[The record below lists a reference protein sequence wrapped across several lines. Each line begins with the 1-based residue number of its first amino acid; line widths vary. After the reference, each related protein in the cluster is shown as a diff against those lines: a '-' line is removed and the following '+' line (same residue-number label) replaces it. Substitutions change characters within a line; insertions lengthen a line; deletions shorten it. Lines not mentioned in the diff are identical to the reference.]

1 VADCSYVGCP
11 FRIKAAFFVSAYVLI
26 VLAKAIRDFRT
37 SALVKQLDMRAV
49 IVEVKLPAFPPMA
62 EETKTMAES
71 IGYEIV
77 GTLVQK
83 RDSIHHSY
91 TIGSGRLNDLKRLV
105 EENEADLVI
114 FANPLTS
121 SHVFKLTQHL
131 GGEVRVIDRN
141 LLILEVFDK
150 RAFTN
155 EAKLQ
160 IRLAK
165 LKYTLSW
172 GREFIKLRGIMGEQ
186 LGWMGPG
193 DYPYQEYYRA
203 ARNRISRIESELE
216 DIYEKKMLKRDHR
229 RELGFPTV
237 ALAGYTQAGKTSY
250 FNHMTHEEKSV
261 GLGPFTTLTT
271 FARKANYGSAPGSG
285 EFIMIDSIGFIED
298 MHPII
303 LKAFHATL
311 GELAAADLVLM
322 FVDASDRKF
331 PLERKVRSCCQIL
344 REVDINA
351 TTVICANKIDLM
363 SAEQLEEAKEIIG
376 KYFINEEIVPLSVKT
391 GENLDL
397 LLSLIRSKLQTQR
410 PLVNLRK

>member
-1 VADCSYVGCP
+1 
-11 FRIKAAFFVSAYVLI
+11 L
-26 VLAKAIRDFRT
+26 
-37 SALVKQLDMRAV
+37 RAV
-49 IVEVKLPAFPPMA
+49 IAELKLPAFPSLA
-62 EETKTMAES
+62 DETRMMAES

-77 GTLVQK
+77 GTLIQRRKSV
-83 RDSIHHSY
+83 HHSY
-91 TIGSGRLNDLKRLV
+91 TIGPGRLEDLRGLV
-105 EENEADLVI
+105 EDEHADTVI

-121 SHVFKLTQHL
+121 SHVFNLTQHL
-131 GGEVRVIDRN
+131 GGDVRVIDRN

-203 ARNRISRIESELE
+203 ARNRISRIEMELE
-216 DIYEKKMLKRDHR
+216 DIYKKKMLKRDRR
-229 RELGFPTV
+229 RELGFAIV
-237 ALAGYTQAGKTSY
+237 SLAGYTQAGKTSF
-250 FNHMTHEEKSV
+250 FNMVAHEEKSV

-271 FARKANYGSAPGSG
+271 FARKATTSSADSGS
-285 EFIMIDSIGFIED
+285 EFIIIDSIGFIED

-311 GELAAADLVLM
+311 GELATADLVLL
-322 FVDASDRKF
+322 FIDASDEKF
-331 PLERKVRSCCQIL
+331 PLERKTRSCSQIL
-344 REVDINA
+344 REVDA
-351 TTVICANKIDLM
+351 TSPIIICANKIDKT
-363 SAEQLEEAKEIIG
+363 SPDQLEESKATIR
-376 KYFINEEIVPLSVKT
+376 KYFTNEEIVPVSVKT
-391 GENLDL
+391 GQNLGL
-397 LLSLIRSKLQTQR
+397 LLGLIEKQLQPPKVTVKQG
-410 PLVNLRK
+410 NSAKSD

>member
-1 VADCSYVGCP
+1 M
-11 FRIKAAFFVSAYVLI
+11 
-26 VLAKAIRDFRT
+26 
-37 SALVKQLDMRAV
+37 KQPDLRAV
-49 IVEVKLPAFPPMA
+49 VVELKLPAFPPMA
-62 EETKTMAES
+62 EETKMMAES
-71 IGYEIV
+71 IGYTAV
-77 GTLVQK
+77 GTLIQRRKSV
-83 RDSIHHSY
+83 HHSY
-91 TIGSGRLNDLKRLV
+91 TIGPGRLDDLKHLV
-105 EENEADLVI
+105 EENEADTVI

-216 DIYEKKMLKRDHR
+216 DIYRKKMFKRDRR
-229 RELGFPTV
+229 RELGFPIV
-237 ALAGYTQAGKTSY
+237 ALAGYTQAGKTCY
-250 FNHMTHEEKSV
+250 FNLVAHEDKTV

-271 FARKANYGSAPGSG
+271 FARKAYTAPNPESG
-285 EFIMIDSIGFIED
+285 EFILIDSIGFIED
-298 MHPII
+298 MHPVI

-311 GELAAADLVLM
+311 GELATADLVLL
-322 FVDASDRKF
+322 FIDASDRKF
-331 PLERKVRSCCQIL
+331 PLERKVRSCSQIL
-344 REVDINA
+344 REVDITA
-351 TTVICANKIDLM
+351 PTIICANKTDLV
-363 SAEQLEEAKEIIG
+363 SPEELEESKAIIR
-376 KYFINEEIVPLSVKT
+376 KYFISEEIAPVSVKT
-391 GENLDL
+391 GENLDSL
-397 LLSLIRSKLQTQR
+397 LTMIRLKLQTQKLIVKSGKQQSHHQTR
-410 PLVNLRK
+410 DVSRA

>member
-1 VADCSYVGCP
+1 M
-11 FRIKAAFFVSAYVLI
+11 
-26 VLAKAIRDFRT
+26 
-37 SALVKQLDMRAV
+37 KQPDLRAV
-49 IVEVKLPAFPPMA
+49 IVELKLPAFPPMA
-62 EETKTMAES
+62 EETRMMAES
-71 IGYEIV
+71 IGYTVV
-77 GTLVQK
+77 GSLVQRRK
-83 RDSIHHSY
+83 SVHHSY
-91 TIGSGRLNDLKRLV
+91 TIGPGRLNDLKKLV
-105 EENEADLVI
+105 EDNEADTVI

-216 DIYEKKMLKRDHR
+216 DIYKKKMLKRDHR
-229 RELGFPTV
+229 RELGFPIV
-237 ALAGYTQAGKTSY
+237 ALAGYTQSGKTSF
-250 FNHMTHEEKSV
+250 FNIMTHEDKTV

-271 FARKANYGSAPGSG
+271 FARKANTGPDPDSG
-285 EFIMIDSIGFIED
+285 QFILIDSIGFIED

-311 GELAAADLVLM
+311 GELATADLVLL
-322 FVDASDRKF
+322 FIDSSDREF
-331 PLERKVRSCCQIL
+331 PLERKVRSCSQIL
-344 REVDINA
+344 REVDITA
-351 TTVICANKIDLM
+351 PTIICANKIDLI
-363 SAEQLEEAKEIIG
+363 SVEELEDAKATIR
-376 KYFINEEIVPLSVKT
+376 KYFLNEEFVPMSVKT
-391 GENLDL
+391 QNNLDIL
-397 LLSLIRSKLQTQR
+397 LGLIESKLPRQKIIVK
-410 PLVNLRK
+410 PRK

>member
-1 VADCSYVGCP
+1 LRA
-11 FRIKAAFFVSAYVLI
+11 I
-26 VLAKAIRDFRT
+26 V
-37 SALVKQLDMRAV
+37 
-49 IVEVKLPAFPPMA
+49 VELKLPAFPTLV
-62 EETKTMAES
+62 EETRMMAES
-71 IGYEIV
+71 IGYEV
-77 GTLVQK
+77 VETFVQRRK
-83 RDSIHHSY
+83 SVHHSY
-91 TIGSGRLNDLKRLV
+91 TIGPGRLNDLERMVKEDDV
-105 EENEADLVI
+105 DTVI

-121 SHVFKLTQHL
+121 SHVFNLTQRL
-131 GGEVRVIDRN
+131 GGDMRVIDRN

-203 ARNRISRIESELE
+203 ARSRISRLEDELE
-216 DIYEKKMLKRDHR
+216 DIYKKKMIKRDRR
-229 RELGFPTV
+229 RELGFPIV
-237 ALAGYTQAGKTSY
+237 ALAGYTQSGKTSF
-250 FNHMTHEEKSV
+250 FNLVTHESKEV

-271 FARKANYGSAPGSG
+271 FARRADMSAIPNARD
-285 EFIMIDSIGFIED
+285 FIVIDSIGFIED

-311 GELAAADLVLM
+311 GELATADMVLL
-322 FVDASDRKF
+322 FIDSSDDRF

-344 REVDINA
+344 GEVDI
-351 TTVICANKIDLM
+351 TVPIVICANKTDLI
-363 SAEQLEEAKEIIG
+363 SPEQLDESITIMR
-376 KYFINEEIVPLSVKT
+376 KYFPTENIIPLSVKSQ
-391 GENLDL
+391 ENVEKVLTL
-397 LLSLIRSKLQTQR
+397 VQEKLQEKQVTVR
-410 PLVNLRK
+410 PRNPQAPG

>member
-1 VADCSYVGCP
+1 
-11 FRIKAAFFVSAYVLI
+11 VSQASL
-26 VLAKAIRDFRT
+26 
-37 SALVKQLDMRAV
+37 RAV
-49 IVEVKLPAFPPMA
+49 IVELKLPAFPPLA
-62 EETKTMAES
+62 EETKTMAEN
-71 IGYEIV
+71 IGYEVV
-77 GTLVQK
+77 GILVQK
-83 RDSIHHSY
+83 RKSVHHSY
-91 TIGSGRLNDLKRLV
+91 TIGPGRLGDLKRLV
-105 EENEADLVI
+105 EENDADTVI

-203 ARNRISRIESELE
+203 ARNRISRIEVELE
-216 DIYEKKMLKRDHR
+216 DIYKKKMLKRDRR
-229 RELGFPTV
+229 RELGFPIV
-237 ALAGYTQAGKTSY
+237 ALAGYTQAGKTSF
-250 FNHMTHEEKSV
+250 FNLVTHEEKNV

-271 FARKANYGSAPGSG
+271 FARRANTGSNPDSP
-285 EFIMIDSIGFIED
+285 EFILIDSIGFIED

-311 GELAAADLVLM
+311 GELATADLVLL
-322 FVDASDRKF
+322 FVDASDESF
-331 PLERKVRSCCQIL
+331 PLERKVRSCSQIL
-344 REVDINA
+344 REVDITA
-351 TTVICANKIDLM
+351 PTIVCANKIDLI
-363 SAEQLEEAKEIIG
+363 SPDQLEESTSTIR
-376 KYFINEEIVPLSVKT
+376 KYFINEDIVPVSIRT
-391 GENLDL
+391 GEKLDRV
-397 LLSLIRSKLQTQR
+397 LSLIRSKLQAQKLILNPRR
-410 PLVNLRK
+410 PQAPH

>member
-1 VADCSYVGCP
+1 
-11 FRIKAAFFVSAYVLI
+11 
-26 VLAKAIRDFRT
+26 
-37 SALVKQLDMRAV
+37 
-49 IVEVKLPAFPPMA
+49 MA
-62 EETKTMAES
+62 EETRMMAES
-71 IGYEIV
+71 IGYTVV
-77 GTLVQK
+77 GSLVQRRK
-83 RDSIHHSY
+83 SVHHSY
-91 TIGSGRLNDLKRLV
+91 TIGPGRLNDLKKLV
-105 EENEADLVI
+105 EDNEADTVI

-216 DIYEKKMLKRDHR
+216 DIYKKRMLKRDHR
-229 RELGFPTV
+229 RELGFPIV
-237 ALAGYTQAGKTSY
+237 SLAGYTQSGKTSF
-250 FNHMTHEEKSV
+250 FNIMTHEDKTV

-271 FARKANYGSAPGSG
+271 FARKANTSPDPDSG
-285 EFIMIDSIGFIED
+285 QFILIDSIGFIED

-311 GELAAADLVLM
+311 GELATADLVLL
-322 FVDASDRKF
+322 FIDSSDREF
-331 PLERKVRSCCQIL
+331 PLERKVRSCSQIL
-344 REVDINA
+344 REVDVTAPTI
-351 TTVICANKIDLM
+351 ICANKIDLI
-363 SAEQLEEAKEIIG
+363 SAEELEEAKATIR
-376 KYFINEEIVPLSVKT
+376 KYFLNEEIVPMSVKT
-391 GENLDL
+391 QENLDI
-397 LLSLIRSKLQTQR
+397 LLSLIESKLPKQKIIVK
-410 PLVNLRK
+410 PRK

>member
-1 VADCSYVGCP
+1 MNPVKL
-11 FRIKAAFFVSAYVLI
+11 R
-26 VLAKAIRDFRT
+26 AII
-37 SALVKQLDMRAV
+37 AEL
-49 IVEVKLPAFPPMA
+49 KLPAFPSLAA
-62 EETKTMAES
+62 ETQMMAES
-71 IGYEIV
+71 IGYEVV
-77 GTLVQK
+77 GTLIQRRK
-83 RDSIHHSY
+83 SIHHSY
-91 TIGSGRLNDLKRLV
+91 TIGPGRLKDLKSLV
-105 EENEADLVI
+105 ENEHADTVI

-121 SHVFKLTQHL
+121 SHVFNLTQHL

-203 ARNRISRIESELE
+203 ARNRISRIENELD
-216 DIYEKKMLKRDHR
+216 DIYKKKMLKRDHR
-229 RELGFPTV
+229 RELGFPIV
-237 ALAGYTQAGKTSY
+237 ALAGYTQAGKTSF
-250 FNHMTHEEKSV
+250 FNLVAHEEKSV

-271 FARKANYGSAPGSG
+271 FARKASTTSTEGGT
-285 EFIMIDSIGFIED
+285 EFIIIDSIGFIED

-311 GELAAADLVLM
+311 GELAAADLVLL
-322 FVDASDRKF
+322 FIDAGDEPF
-331 PLERKVRSCCQIL
+331 PLERKVRSCSQIL
-344 REVDINA
+344 REVDVTSPTI
-351 TTVICANKIDLM
+351 ICANKIDKV
-363 SAEQLEEAKEIIG
+363 SETQLEDSKAIIR
-376 KYFINEEIVPLSVKT
+376 KYFPNEEIIPVSVKT
-391 GENLDL
+391 GRGLDDL
-397 LLSLIRSKLQTQR
+397 LTSIGKRFESLRITLKPGMPPTSD
-410 PLVNLRK
+410 